1 MTATVTFA
9 ASVFGQA
16 IPGQPATMGAVAFA
30 VNIGVAAL
38 LGMAIGLERQFRQH
52 PAGLRTNAL
61 VSLGAAMFVSLPQ
74 LLGGDSSPTRVA
86 GQVVS
91 GIGFLGGGV
100 ILREGLNVRGMS
112 TAATLWCSAAVGVL
126 AGSGM
131 LIEGAAGTVAI
142 LFIHLALRPVVRR
155 IDARLKKAVEVDTLY
170 RLRVVCRE
178 QDAALIRGIFMRH
191 INSHPAMSV
200 QGVSV
205 QETDRPDTSAVIG
218 EIYSS
223 ERNDKFMNDLV
234 QRISIEPS
242 VTAVSWERVR

>member
-1 MTATVTFA
+1 
-9 ASVFGQA
+9 
-16 IPGQPATMGAVAFA
+16 
-30 VNIGVAAL
+30 
-38 LGMAIGLERQFRQH
+38 
-52 PAGLRTNAL
+52 
-61 VSLGAAMFVSLPQ
+61 
-74 LLGGDSSPTRVA
+74 
-86 GQVVS
+86 
-91 GIGFLGGGV
+91 
-100 ILREGLNVRGMS
+100 MS

-126 AGSGM
+126 AGSGK
-131 LIEGAAGTVAI
+131 LIEATAGAAAI
-142 LFIHLALRPVVRR
+142 LLVHLTLRPVVRR

-205 QETDRPDTSAVIG
+205 QDADRPDTSAVIG